1 MLSKIGTTESSAAM
15 GGSAGQY
22 VVAERLPEN
31 TTYPGMQSLVGTE
44 VQCCR
49 QRTWLDAVGDHV
61 NIAVLGRR

>member
-1 MLSKIGTTESSAAM
+1 MD
-15 GGSAGQY
+15 GSAGQY